1 MDALTSASP
10 GCLTCLA
17 LLGASLPA
25 AAVELTPL
33 VGVRFGGSFGN
44 DCYCYQPSLNLN
56 SSASYGGE
64 LDVPFARGPYALE
77 LYFSH
82 QNTTLDNGQYL
93 SPPIHDMDVN
103 VFHVGVAAA
112 LPTNDKNFSWLI
124 IASGGA
130 TVFDANSYSQTYPS
144 VGLGVGMR
152 WMANDHIGLRGR
164 RARHLQLHRQRQLG
178 HRLQRR
184 LQRVLLRVAAG
195 AGRGLARPGRALL
208 SQTRPGSWPARPV

>member
-1 MDALTSASP
+1 MNGRIKYRFAALLA
-10 GCLTCLA
+10 CLA
-17 LLGASLPA
+17 FVGASLPA

-56 SSASYGGE
+56 SSASYGAE
-64 LDVPFARGPYALE
+64 LDMPFARGPYALE

-82 QNTTLDNGQYL
+82 QNTTLNGGQYL
-93 SPPIHDMDVN
+93 APAIHDMDVN
-103 VFHVGVAAA
+103 VIHVGVAAA

-144 VGLGVGMR
+144 LGLGVGFR
-152 WMANDHIGLRGR
+152 WMANDHIGLRADVRGIFNFVGDGNSVIVCNGGCGGYYSGSLLVQGE
-164 RARHLQLHRQRQLG
+164 ASLG
-178 HRLQRR
+178 LVVRF
-184 LQRVLLRVAAG
+184 
-195 AGRGLARPGRALL
+195 
-208 SQTRPGSWPARPV
+208 

>member
-1 MDALTSASP
+1 MNGRMNLH
-10 GCLTCLA
+10 LA
-17 LLGASLPA
+17 GLLAAVPLLAASLPA

-56 SSASYGGE
+56 SSASYGAE
-64 LDVPFARGPYALE
+64 LDVPFAHGPYALE

-82 QNTTLDNGQYL
+82 QNTTLDGGQYL
-93 SPPIHDMDVN
+93 APPIHDMDVN

-144 VGLGVGMR
+144 LGLGVGMR
-152 WMANDHIGLRGR
+152 WMANEHIGLRADVRSIFSFVGDGNSVIVCNGGCGGYYSGSVLVQGE
-164 RARHLQLHRQRQLG
+164 ASLG
-178 HRLQRR
+178 LVVRF
-184 LQRVLLRVAAG
+184 
-195 AGRGLARPGRALL
+195 
-208 SQTRPGSWPARPV
+208 

>member
-1 MDALTSASP
+1 MNGRAKFRLA
-10 GCLTCLA
+10 GLLTCLT
-17 LLGASLPA
+17 LLAASLPA

-44 DCYCYQPSLNLN
+44 DCYCYQPSLNLD

-82 QNTTLDNGQYL
+82 QNTTLNNGQYL
-93 SPPIHDMDVN
+93 SPPIRDMDVN
-103 VFHVGVAAA
+103 IFHVGVAAA

-152 WMANDHIGLRGR
+152 WMANDHIGLRADVRGIFDFIGNGNSVI
-164 RARHLQLHRQRQLG
+164 ACNGGCSGYYSGSLLVQGEASLG
-178 HRLQRR
+178 LVVRF
-184 LQRVLLRVAAG
+184 
-195 AGRGLARPGRALL
+195 
-208 SQTRPGSWPARPV
+208 

>member
-1 MDALTSASP
+1 MNGRAKFRLAGP
-10 GCLTCLA
+10 LTCLV

-56 SSASYGGE
+56 SSASYGAE
-64 LDVPFARGPYALE
+64 LDIPFAHGPYALE

-93 SPPIHDMDVN
+93 APPIHDMDVN

-112 LPTNDKNFSWLI
+112 LPTSDKNFSWLL

-144 VGLGVGMR
+144 MGLGVGMR
-152 WMANDHIGLRGR
+152 WMANDHVGLRADVRGIFNFIGNGNSVI
-164 RARHLQLHRQRQLG
+164 ACNGGCSGYYSGSVLVQGEASLG
-178 HRLQRR
+178 LVVRF
-184 LQRVLLRVAAG
+184 
-195 AGRGLARPGRALL
+195 
-208 SQTRPGSWPARPV
+208 